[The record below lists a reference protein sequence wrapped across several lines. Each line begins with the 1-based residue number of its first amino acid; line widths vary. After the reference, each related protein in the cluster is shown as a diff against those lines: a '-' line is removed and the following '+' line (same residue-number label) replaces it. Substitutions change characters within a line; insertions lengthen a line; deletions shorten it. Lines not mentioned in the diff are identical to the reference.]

1 MLCRAERVFQMQK
14 IVNEASQITRGFK
27 YQLATGNWGQDKQGN
42 SIRQGVSQVFLLGV
56 VCM

>member
-1 MLCRAERVFQMQK
+1 MQK